1 MATMQFR
8 VSKDEFTKIVQALQ
22 KKFVICEILD
32 IEDIIVDFLQEFMTN
47 MGNEDILGFYN
58 YELVLNGETI
68 QLDSEESDRHL
79 KELVKAAMIP
89 DDSIGIHYP

>member
-32 IEDIIVDFLQEFMTN
+32 IEDIIVDFLQEFMTD